1 MALSDTRRMLR
12 IMSLTTAASMI
23 EQYQG
28 GGADSEDLELTE
40 EEFEMFIEENKK
52 TAEKLFAMAEK
63 LEK

>member
-12 IMSLTTAASMI
+12 IMSLTAAASMI

-40 EEFEMFIEENKK
+40 EEFEMFIEENK
-52 TAEKLFAMAEK
+52 
-63 LEK
+63 